1 VAATPLTT
9 PLSRNRLR
17 LYDAPFAS
25 ASPEFP
31 ESTMKRVAALILFA
45 ALAAPAAAYAF
56 QPFTVTD
63 IRIEGLQRIAAG
75 TVLSYLPVERGQTI
89 TDATAEKAIK
99 SLFNTGFFSDVEL
112 ERQGD
117 ILIVK
122 VIERPSIA
130 SLTVHGN
137 KDIKTDQLM
146 KGLKASGLATGQ
158 TFNRLTLDQLRQQL
172 VSQYN
177 DRGKYNVSIEPH
189 VTRLDRNR
197 VAIDIE
203 IKEGK
208 AAKIQEINIV
218 GNRAFSDH
226 EIRKDWE
233 SGTPNWT
240 SWYSNNDQYSREKL
254 SGDLTKLA
262 SYYLDRGYAD
272 FNISSAQVTISP
284 NKRDI
289 YIAAAVNEGTIYKI
303 SDIHLLGTLVLPE
316 AALRKVLRI
325 KDGEVFNRHSIE
337 LSSDAITNVLANI
350 GYAFAKVSPVPKVD
364 EKNHTVD
371 LTFYVTPG
379 QRVYVRRVNFKGN
392 THTQDQVLRREMRQF
407 EGAWYSQAA
416 IDRSKVRLQR
426 LGFFKDV
433 SVDTVKVP
441 GTTDEVD
448 LNVNVTEESSGQFQ
462 FGVGYS
468 QVSGLILSTSIV
480 NNNFLGTG
488 NRVSATLSK
497 SVFLK
502 QYQVSFFNPYLTD
515 SGIGIGYS
523 ASVLKLNQGEQNIA
537 SYLSNTN
544 SFSTYLS
551 FPISETDSI
560 NAGIG
565 INTNKIVWIQGYS
578 PLVFL
583 NQLNKIGNFTAHT
596 VPLTLSYSHDTL
608 NKYFKP
614 TRGGL
619 QQFSAEVALPGATVQ
634 YYKLTMSTS
643 DYFPLPFGFIGHVS
657 GTLGYGSTYGSKDI
671 SVQYADAAGNI
682 HTMSFPFFENFYAG
696 GVRDVRGFQDN
707 TLGPRICSGEIG
719 TNGQAAISAIAVD
732 GICPTVTTAAN
743 PYANPQYYHPQP
755 VGGAFKVLGS
765 AELVLPFFKDN
776 DKARISLFT
785 DVGNVFG
792 SYGDFKVSDLR
803 ASVGISLQWIAP
815 VGPIVIN
822 LARPIR
828 DKPGDKPFEEALQFY
843 FGRTF

>member
-1 VAATPLTT
+1 
-9 PLSRNRLR
+9 
-17 LYDAPFAS
+17 
-25 ASPEFP
+25 
-31 ESTMKRVAALILFA
+31 MKRVAALILFA
-45 ALAAPAAAYAF
+45 ALSAPVAAYAF
-56 QPFTVTD
+56 QPFTVSD

-75 TVLSYLPVERGQTI
+75 TVLSYLPVEPGQTM
-89 TDATAEKAIK
+89 TDATAQKAIQD
-99 SLFNTGFFSDVEL
+99 LFKTGFFNDVQL

-122 VIERPSIA
+122 VVERPSIA

-146 KGLKASGLATGQ
+146 KGLKSAGLAEGQ
-158 TFNRLTLDQLRQQL
+158 TFDRLTLDQLRQQL
-172 VSQYN
+172 VAQYN
-177 DRGKYNVSIEPH
+177 DRGKYNVEVEPH
-189 VTRLDRNR
+189 VTNLDRNR

-218 GNRAFSDH
+218 GNHSFTDGQ
-226 EIRKDWE
+226 IRDDWE

-284 NKRDI
+284 NKRNI
-289 YIAAAVNEGTIYKI
+289 YIAAGIHEGEIFKI
-303 SDIHLLGTLVLPE
+303 SDIHLLGTLILPE
-316 AALRKVLRI
+316 DALRKVLRI
-325 KDGEVFNRHSIE
+325 KPGEVFDRHSIE
-337 LSSDAITNVLANI
+337 LSSDAITDVLSNI

-364 EKNHTVD
+364 ENSRTVD
-371 LTFYVTPG
+371 LTFFVDPG
-379 QRVYVRRVNFKGN
+379 PRVYVRRINFKGN
-392 THTQDQVLRREMRQF
+392 TSTQDQILRREMRQY

-426 LGFFKDV
+426 LGFFRDV
-433 SVDTVKVP
+433 NIDTARVP
-441 GTTDEVD
+441 GTTDQVD
-448 LNVNVTEESSGQFQ
+448 LNVKVTEESSGQFQ

-468 QVSGLILSTSIV
+468 QVSGIILSTSIS

-488 NRVSATLSK
+488 NSVSATFQK
-497 SVFLK
+497 SLFLK
-502 QYQVSFFNPYLTD
+502 QYTVSFFDPYLTD
-515 SGIGIGYS
+515 SGIGIGYN
-523 ASVLKLNQGEQNIA
+523 ASVLKLNQAEQNIA
-537 SYLSNTN
+537 SYLSDTD

-565 INTNKIVWIQGYS
+565 INKTKLDLIPGYT
-578 PLVFL
+578 PQVFFD
-583 NQLNKIGNFTAHT
+583 QIFKIGHYTIHST
-596 VPLTLSYSHDTL
+596 PLTLSYSHDTL
-608 NKYFKP
+608 NKFFKP

-619 QQFSAEVALPGATVQ
+619 QQISAEIGLPGGTVP
-634 YYKLTMSTS
+634 YYKLTLATS
-643 DYFPLPFGFIGHVS
+643 DYFELPLGFVGHVS
-657 GTLGYGSTYGSKDI
+657 GTLGYGKAYSKDI
-671 SVQYADAAGNI
+671 AVQYADAEGNI
-682 HTMSFPFFENFYAG
+682 RTMSFPFFQNYYAG

-707 TLGPRICSGEIG
+707 TLGPRICSGLI
-719 TNGQAAISAIAVD
+719 TASGQPDPTAIAIN
-732 GICPTVTTAAN
+732 GTCLGGSS
-743 PYANPQYYHPQP
+743 YRPQP

-776 DKARISLFT
+776 NKARISLFADT
-785 DVGNVFG
+785 GNVYSSFG
-792 SYGDFKVSDLR
+792 AFQASDLR

-822 LARPIR
+822 LAQPVR
-828 DKPGDKPFEEALQFY
+828 DKPGDKPYEERLQFY

>member
-1 VAATPLTT
+1 
-9 PLSRNRLR
+9 
-17 LYDAPFAS
+17 
-25 ASPEFP
+25 
-31 ESTMKRVAALILFA
+31 MKRVAALILFA
-45 ALAAPAAAYAF
+45 ALAIPVGAYAF
-56 QPFTVTD
+56 QPFTVSD
-63 IRIEGLQRIAAG
+63 IRIEGLKRIAAG
-75 TVLSYLPVERGQTI
+75 TVLSYLPVEPGQTM
-89 TDATAEKAIK
+89 TDTTAQKAIK

-122 VIERPSIA
+122 VVERPSIA

-146 KGLKASGLATGQ
+146 KGLKSAGLATGQ
-158 TFNRLTLDQLRQQL
+158 TFDRLTLDQMRQQL
-172 VSQYN
+172 VAQYN
-177 DRGKYNVSIEPH
+177 DRGKYNVTVDPH
-189 VTRLDRNR
+189 VTKLDRNR

-218 GNRAFSDH
+218 GNHTFTDR
-226 EIRKDWE
+226 EILKDWE

-254 SGDLTKLA
+254 SGDLTKLS

-272 FNISSAQVTISP
+272 FNITSAQVTISP
-284 NKRDI
+284 SKRDI
-289 YIAAAVNEGTIYKI
+289 YIAAGIHEGDIFKI
-303 SDIHLLGTLVLPE
+303 SKIHLLGTLILPE
-316 AALRKVLRI
+316 DALRKVLRI
-325 KDGEVFNRHSIE
+325 KPGEIFNRHDIE
-337 LSSDAITNVLANI
+337 LSSDAITNVLSNI
-350 GYAFAKVSPVPKVD
+350 GYAFAKVQPVPKID
-364 EKNHTVD
+364 EKDHTVD
-371 LTFYVTPG
+371 LTFYIQPG
-379 QRVYVRRVNFKGN
+379 PRVYVRRINFQGN
-392 THTQDQVLRREMRQF
+392 THTQNQVLRREMRQY

-426 LGFFKDV
+426 LGFFS
-433 SVDTVKVP
+433 SVDVKTVKVP

-448 LNVNVTEESSGQFQ
+448 LDVSVKEQSSGQFQ

-468 QVSGLILSTSIV
+468 QVSGIILSTSIA

-488 NRVSATLSK
+488 NRVSATFSK
-497 SVFLK
+497 SLFYK
-502 QYQVSFFNPYLTD
+502 QYQVSFFDPYLTD
-515 SGIGIGYS
+515 SGIGIGYN
-523 ASVLKLNQGEQNIA
+523 ASVLQLNNGEQNIA
-537 SYLSNTN
+537 SYYSDTD
-544 SFSTYLS
+544 SFNTYLS
-551 FPISETDSI
+551 FPISETDSV

-565 INTNKIVWIQGYS
+565 LSQTHLDLIPGLT
-578 PLVFL
+578 PLMFFEQVY
-583 NQLNKIGNFTAHT
+583 KIGHYTMHNA
-596 VPLTLSYSHDTL
+596 PLTLSYSHDTL

-619 QQFSAEVALPGATVQ
+619 QQISAEIALPGATVP
-634 YYKLTMSTS
+634 YYKLTLSSS
-643 DYFPLPFGFIGHVS
+643 DYFPLPFGFTGHLS
-657 GTLGYGSTYGSKDI
+657 GTLAYGKAYGSKDI
-671 SVQYADAAGNI
+671 SVQYADAQGNI

-707 TLGPRICSGEIG
+707 TLGPRICSGLIDANG
-719 TNGQAAISAIAVD
+719 KPDPSALATNGYCNSGGGYGGHAMPI
-732 GICPTVTTAAN
+732 
-743 PYANPQYYHPQP
+743 
-755 VGGAFKVLGS
+755 GGAFKVLGS

-785 DVGNVFG
+785 DIGNVYG
-792 SYGDFKVSDLR
+792 SYSDFEASDLR

-828 DKPGDKPFEEALQFY
+828 DKPGDKPYEETLQFY

>member
-1 VAATPLTT
+1 
-9 PLSRNRLR
+9 
-17 LYDAPFAS
+17 
-25 ASPEFP
+25 
-31 ESTMKRVAALILFA
+31 MKRVAALILFA
-45 ALAAPAAAYAF
+45 ALAAPVTAFAF
-56 QPFTVTD
+56 QPFTVSD
-63 IRIEGLQRIAAG
+63 IRIEGLQRIAPG
-75 TVLSYLPVERGQTI
+75 TVLSYLPVERGQAI
-89 TDATAEKAIK
+89 NDALAARAIK

-112 ERQGD
+112 ERQGN

-122 VIERPSIA
+122 VTERPSIA
-130 SLTVHGN
+130 SLTVRGN

-146 KGLKASGLATGQ
+146 KGLKGAGLATGQ
-158 TFNRLTLDQLRQQL
+158 TFNRLTLDQMRQQL
-172 VSQYN
+172 IAQYN
-177 DRGKYNVSIEPH
+177 DRGKYNVVVEPH

-218 GNRAFSDH
+218 GNHAFTDR
-226 EIRKDWE
+226 EIRDNWE

-272 FNISSAQVTISP
+272 FDINSAQVTISP
-284 NKRDI
+284 NKRNI
-289 YIAAAVNEGTIYKI
+289 YISAAIHEGEVYKI
-303 SDIHLLGTLVLPE
+303 SDIHLLGTLILPE
-316 AALRKVLRI
+316 SALRKVLRI
-325 KDGEVFNRHSIE
+325 KPGEVFNRHAIE
-337 LSSDAITNVLANI
+337 LSSDAITNVLSNI

-364 EKNHTVD
+364 EKDQTVD
-371 LTFYVTPG
+371 LTFYITPG
-379 QRVYVRRVNFKGN
+379 PRVYVRRINFKGN
-392 THTQDQVLRREMRQF
+392 THTQSQVLRREMRQY

-426 LGFFKDV
+426 LGYFKDV
-433 SVDTVKVP
+433 SIDTVKVP

-448 LNVNVTEESSGQFQ
+448 LNVNVTEQSSGQFQ

-468 QVSGLILSTSIV
+468 QVSGLILSTSIA

-488 NRVSATLSK
+488 NRVSATFSK

-515 SGIGIGYS
+515 SGIGIGYN
-523 ASVLKLNQGEQNIA
+523 ASVLKLDQGEQNIA
-537 SYLSNTN
+537 SYLSDTN
-544 SFSTYLS
+544 SFSTYLR

-560 NAGIG
+560 HVGIG
-565 INTNKIVWIQGYS
+565 ANQTKLQLIPGFTPK
-578 PLVFL
+578 VFFD
-583 NQLNKIGNFTAHT
+583 QIHKIGHYTIHTA
-596 VPLTLSYSHDTL
+596 PLTISYSHDTL
-608 NKYFKP
+608 NRFFKP

-619 QQFSAEVALPGATVQ
+619 QQISAEIALPGSTVP
-634 YYKLTMSTS
+634 YYKLTVSS
-643 DYFPLPFGFIGHVS
+643 SNYFPLPLGLVGHLS
-657 GTLGYGSTYGSKDI
+657 GTLGYGKAYHTGDI
-671 SVQYADAAGNI
+671 SVPYADATGTI
-682 HTMSFPFFENFYAG
+682 RELSFPFYENFYSG

-707 TLGPRICSGEIG
+707 TLGPRICSGLIDS
-719 TNGQAAISAIAVD
+719 NGQPDPSAIAID
-732 GICPTVTTAAN
+732 NTCPAGS
-743 PYANPQYYHPQP
+743 PSFHPRP
-755 VGGAFKVLGS
+755 IGGAFKVLGS

-792 SYGDFKVSDLR
+792 SYNDFNASDLR

-828 DKPGDKPFEEALQFY
+828 DKPGDKPFEETLQFY